1 MRFPRFLPNIYILGM
16 NFIKSLSCSVALAF
30 LCSCDGNDVSLAFN
44 TQNPPTQKYFLESSL
59 DALLPVDSANPNPE
73 SMQTR
78 LNVQATLSELVA
90 YDNGSG
96 RFEMK
101 IDSVQYK
108 SDKRTVEDYLYIE
121 KYLLTQ
127 HFQYKM
133 ASDGAVSEPAVED
146 VALQPGT
153 EELNLLKL
161 FMKVQPILPGGP
173 VKVGETWKRP
183 VEIPEKG
190 KVTTVYKSF
199 TLEEVFLHDGVQMA
213 KIGMNVQYKEVAD
226 STANVQMESDDF
238 IVGTGSILFDV
249 THGIVSSVNLEL
261 SGHVNVNDIVA
272 GFKVPNMR
280 VIQKIK
286 LRSEI

>member
-1 MRFPRFLPNIYILGM
+1 M

-30 LCSCDGNDVSLAFN
+30 LCSCDGNDVSLSFN
-44 TQNPPTQKYFLESSL
+44 TQNPPVQKYFLESSL
-59 DALLPVDSANPNPE
+59 DALLPADSANPNPE
-73 SMQTR
+73 AMQTR

-108 SDKRTVEDYLYIE
+108 SDKRMVEDYLYIE

-161 FMKVQPILPGGP
+161 FMKVQPILPGNP
-173 VKVGETWKRP
+173 VKVGETWERP
-183 VEIPEKG
+183 VEIPENG
-190 KVTTVYKSF
+190 KTTTVYKSF
-199 TLEEVFLHDGVQMA
+199 TLQEVYMHDGAQMA
-213 KIGMNVQYKEVAD
+213 KIGMNVKYKEVVD
-226 STANVQMESDDF
+226 STANVQMESKGF
-238 IVGTGSILFDV
+238 IVGEGSILFDM
-249 THGIVSSVNLEL
+249 THGVISSVSLDL
-261 SGHVNVNDIVA
+261 TGHVNVNDLVA
-272 GFKVPNMR
+272 GS
-280 VIQKIK
+280 VIPDMHILQKIK
-286 LRSEI
+286 LRSEF